1 MRNYRTTELFW
12 EGLLID
18 FDYGAALIG
27 EQVKTN
33 SAEMQTQ
40 DALNSKERGVSHN
53 FKPVSGSQVGM
64 EAAMS
69 DDQLQREDG
78 NGGIS
83 NNVDESFS
91 ADSSYLS
98 ASATVSPPP
107 KKTYKTKKGEEAK
120 TVALYESCLLGF
132 I

>member
-1 MRNYRTTELFW
+1 
-12 EGLLID
+12 
-18 FDYGAALIG
+18 
-27 EQVKTN
+27 
-33 SAEMQTQ
+33 MQTQ

-53 FKPVSGSQVGM
+53 FKPVSGSRVGM

-69 DDQLQREDG
+69 DDQVQREDG

-83 NNVDESFS
+83 NNVDESFL

-98 ASATVSPPP
+98 ASATVSRPP
-107 KKTYKTKKGEEAK
+107 KKTYKTKKRGGGK
-120 TVALYESCLLGF
+120 NCGV